1 METKARYVLI
11 GLFTLAVIA
20 GGFVFVYWL
29 QNNGGLAER
38 ALYRIRFDGSVAGLQ
53 TGAPVLFNGIRAG
66 EITALTLSLEDPRR
80 VTATVAL
87 DAGTPVRADTRVGV
101 ETQGL
106 MGGSALALT
115 GGSPG
120 APALRRSGGEP
131 PLLIADPDATQ
142 NFTSVARDTLRR
154 LDSILSENAEPLHSI
169 VNNLNT
175 FAIALGRNS
184 DRLDGIIAGVERMT
198 GAAPAKPPGPMYDLT
213 APREFPGLGR
223 IPDKQLTVREPSA
236 VAQLETQRILVAAPD
251 GESTFLGEA
260 RWTDSMPKLLQARA
274 VQAFEN
280 ARYMRVSIGQTDGL
294 NADHQLL
301 IDLRTFQLTSA
312 EVPSAEIEFTAKI
325 LGDDGKVTAA
335 RAFRASVQA
344 KSSGVPDVVRA
355 FDQAFGQVLSELVR
369 WTLGVI

>member
-1 METKARYVLI
+1 METKARYALI

-20 GGFVFVYWL
+20 AGFGFVYWL
-29 QNNGGLAER
+29 QNSGGLSER
-38 ALYRIRFDGSVAGLQ
+38 ALYRIRFEGSVAGLQ

-66 EITALTLSLEDPRR
+66 EITALTLSSDDPRR
-80 VTATVAL
+80 VTATIAL

-115 GGSPG
+115 GGSPS
-120 APALRRSGGEP
+120 APALGRTGGEP

-154 LDSILSENAEPLHSI
+154 LDSILTENAEPLHSI
-169 VNNLNT
+169 VTNLNT

-198 GAAPAKPPGPMYDLT
+198 GAAPAKPPGPIYDLS
-213 APREFPGLGR
+213 APRDFAALGR
-223 IPDKQLTVREPSA
+223 IPDGQLAIREPSA
-236 VAQLETQRILVAAPD
+236 VAQLETQRILVAAPE
-251 GESTFLGEA
+251 GESAFFGEV

-280 ARYMRVSIGQTDGL
+280 AHYMRVSAGQTEGL
-294 NADHQLL
+294 SADHQLL
-301 IDLRTFQLTSA
+301 IDLRTFQLTGA
-312 EVPSAEIEFTAKI
+312 EVPSAEIEFAAKI
-325 LGDDGKVTAA
+325 AGEDGKVGAA
-335 RAFRASVQA
+335 RVFRASVQA
-344 KSSGVPDVVRA
+344 KSNGAQDVVKA
-355 FDQAFGQVLSELVR
+355 FDQAFGQVLTELVR
-369 WTLGVI
+369 WTLAAI